1 MKKFEYESN
10 ASSVRYNKT
19 RGKISPSLSLS
30 PLRGEILKRARPI
43 IRRKR
48 LIYRDRR
55 KKKKKRFPNPM
66 AGVLRGTRRG
76 EGLIGIPFLLLGD
89 SEGKRRVDLEASLST
104 RSLTVY
110 KVCQTGEEEA
120 GREGG
125 GTCEHRHLF
134 FFLLSPVFL
143 LSVAQFFFLL
153 FSIRRKDR
161 RREKNK
167 KTRVSIYKFCLRN
180 RRLYLKKK
188 RRTSFLRTKFLEEE
202 EKSYEISP
210 SSSKFPSTL
219 SPPLSR

>member
-104 RSLTVY
+104 RSLTVC
-110 KVCQTGEEEA
+110 KVCQTGGKEA
-120 GREGG
+120 GGG
-125 GTCEHRHLF
+125 RTCDGASSS
-134 FFLLSPVFL
+134 LLSL
-143 LSVAQFFFLL
+143 EYFF
-153 FSIRRKDR
+153 SPW
-161 RREKNK
+161 
-167 KTRVSIYKFCLRN
+167 RN
-180 RRLYLKKK
+180 
-188 RRTSFLRTKFLEEE
+188 F
-202 EKSYEISP
+202 
-210 SSSKFPSTL
+210 SSSSSLFDEKIDVAKKIKRHACPFINFVYATDGYI
-219 SPPLSR
+219 

>member
-1 MKKFEYESN
+1 
-10 ASSVRYNKT
+10 
-19 RGKISPSLSLS
+19 
-30 PLRGEILKRARPI
+30 
-43 IRRKR
+43 
-48 LIYRDRR
+48 
-55 KKKKKRFPNPM
+55 M

-104 RSLTVY
+104 RSLTVC
-110 KVCQTGEEEA
+110 KVCQTGGE
-120 GREGG
+120 GGGG

>member
-1 MKKFEYESN
+1 
-10 ASSVRYNKT
+10 
-19 RGKISPSLSLS
+19 
-30 PLRGEILKRARPI
+30 
-43 IRRKR
+43 
-48 LIYRDRR
+48 
-55 KKKKKRFPNPM
+55 M